1 MARLLLAAD
10 APTGTL
16 WHVPALVPAL
26 VLTRVETRAMAES
39 DPWLPLCDAVTAT
52 GWKPERIR
60 SLARRGTVPRK
71 HGNGRGWLYQ
81 VTQELVAAR
90 AANAAADPSAGHMV
104 DTEETARWQAVVAD
118 LQEEIVEMR
127 IRLARAE
134 DRAATAERVALD

>member
-1 MARLLLAAD
+1 
-10 APTGTL
+10 
-16 WHVPALVPAL
+16 
-26 VLTRVETRAMAES
+26 MAES

-90 AANAAADPSAGHMV
+90 ATDAASPSAGHMF
-104 DTEETARWQAVVAD
+104 DTEEAARWRAVVAD
-118 LQEEIVEMR
+118 LQEEIVELR
-127 IRLARAE
+127 IGLTRAE
-134 DRAATAERVALD
+134 DRAATAERVAAIEAAAKERVIAYLERTLSDARRPWWRRLIG